1 MSDDLGKLI
10 LRLTVGGL
18 ILLHGVYK
26 IMNPGSVEFISEQLA
41 TLDLPPPA
49 AYGVYVGEVLAALMI
64 VLGIFSR
71 VGGLL
76 IFVNMVFA
84 LILVHRDE
92 LFILTDTGGLAIELQ
107 AFYLFSGLAILFLG
121 SGSVAL
127 RPD

>member
-1 MSDDLGKLI
+1 M
-10 LRLTVGGL
+10 
-18 ILLHGVYK
+18 
-26 IMNPGSVEFISEQLA
+26 
-41 TLDLPPPA
+41 
-49 AYGVYVGEVLAALMI
+49 GEVLAALMI